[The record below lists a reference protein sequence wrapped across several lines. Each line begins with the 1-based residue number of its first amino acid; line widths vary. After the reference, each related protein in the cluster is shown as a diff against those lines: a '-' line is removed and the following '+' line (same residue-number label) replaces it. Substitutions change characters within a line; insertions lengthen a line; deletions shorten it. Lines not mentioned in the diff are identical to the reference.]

1 MNYKILIV
9 VSLVMII
16 VGGIFSVSMRSYIH
30 TYDTEWEGI
39 TFDEKKQN
47 KSNKIF
53 LIGSSGIYPIDV
65 LEINRYFDE
74 TQMDFEIYN
83 LSDVADNPKKRLDS
97 IENILKNKPTMV
109 IFGLGMLEFEKNKKL
124 DYDYWEYILYPKKIK
139 NKIFETTIDPLI
151 NDIQTSPKE
160 RHLTLIKNTFFG
172 PDQKY
177 HPFVNHSPT
186 NINKLENIEG
196 PNHELDMSSTSENI
210 IALNKIV
217 NILQENKIKVVLIT
231 NPYSDVQL
239 QKIPDNEINK
249 FENFFDTFSK
259 ENNINSYFLHEKY
272 SKLDIWRD
280 PSHIAI
286 HPDTKIY
293 TDDITKIII
302 KEIKDVI

>member
-1 MNYKILIV
+1 
-9 VSLVMII
+9 MII
-16 VGGIFSVSMRSYIH
+16 VGGIFSVSMRSYIN

-53 LIGSSGIYPIDV
+53 LIGSCGIYRIDV

-83 LSDVADNPKKRLDS
+83 LSDVADIPKKRLDS

-160 RHLTLIKNTFFG
+160 RHLPLIKNTFFG
-172 PDQKY
+172 
-177 HPFVNHSPT
+177 FILGSP
-186 NINKLENIEG
+186 
-196 PNHELDMSSTSENI
+196 
-210 IALNKIV
+210 
-217 NILQENKIKVVLIT
+217 
-231 NPYSDVQL
+231 
-239 QKIPDNEINK
+239 
-249 FENFFDTFSK
+249 
-259 ENNINSYFLHEKY
+259 
-272 SKLDIWRD
+272 
-280 PSHIAI
+280 
-286 HPDTKIY
+286 
-293 TDDITKIII
+293 
-302 KEIKDVI
+302 